1 MSEINIMDFDPS
13 SSIKSYNFTNTAIR
27 RFYDTIDSEQ
37 FKDEKKEKIF
47 EYLTGEMEIVPFNDQ
62 LKRYLYEKN
71 EMQEAFRS
79 VTNEQYV
86 ALILDGFEKNDC
98 LASVGAKTKQEMK
111 RKANR
116 WIAAE
121 SVKRESIFQMGFG
134 LDMDDQTISKFLTLV
149 LKEGDFDFYDPKE
162 IVYWHCRRTGKSYAA
177 AEKLLEEYAAEPSDT
192 SVRKDHMWEAMQ
204 NTPKLYVSTEDGL
217 KKYLHYIKNL
227 NIADK
232 RENRARQVFERLY
245 ERAKETIA
253 KHMNRYPDEKEVE
266 PRRFTA
272 GDISAGKIESVLYTE
287 VPVTKNG
294 NMKSFACLKKQFS
307 GKRLSRERISKVLA
321 GKPVERFDLITLIFL
336 IYALDDEKL
345 ESGAGPRFSAF
356 AAEWF
361 RNSARPAPSM
371 AVLRPAAFWQPD
383 KKPLLHVA
391 DRRSRQILRPT
402 DRRLRHRNHQSAT
415 QVRSRQRFL
424 TCHNIVYRTG
434 CHDFSTMLSGSRS
447 DIHDI
452 VRRAHGIF
460 IMFYYN

>member
-13 SSIKSYNFTNTAIR
+13 SLIKSYNFTNTAIR

-345 ESGAGPRFSAF
+345 ESGAEPRFSAF
-356 AAEWF
+356 VEETNELLMEADMMELYPV
-361 RNSARPAPSM
+361 NPYE
-371 AVLRPAAFWQPD
+371 AFILMCVVSEDLIDTFALVW
-383 KKPLLHVA
+383 KK
-391 DRRSRQILRPT
+391 S
-402 DRRLRHRNHQSAT
+402 
-415 QVRSRQRFL
+415 
-424 TCHNIVYRTG
+424 YEE
-434 CHDFSTMLSGSRS
+434 
-447 DIHDI
+447 
-452 VRRAHGIF
+452 
-460 IMFYYN
+460 